1 MASASG
7 MNLDKLMKDA
17 QSRDFHPVNLGS
29 EARRHTWSARSG
41 TSNRTTWS
49 RSCPAQTTNSRT
61 KRCSTPRTT
70 IISAFAPTCRGTTF
84 STAPTTTPPDAAFC
98 WNWREL
104 LARRRSR
111 PRRSILF
118 AAVTAEEQ
126 GLLGSEYLG
135 KHPPI
140 PAGKISLDLNY
151 DDVKPLGAPE
161 EVEVSGAERTNFYPS
176 VEATA
181 KEFRLAIRPD
191 ARPEAGHFYRS
202 DHFSLARVGIP
213 SFSINEGMKYKGHPE
228 SWGVEQGARIRREAL
243 SPAQR

>member
-1 MASASG
+1 MPGDNIFNGADDNATG
-7 MNLDKLMKDA
+7 CGILL
-17 QSRDFHPVNLGS
+17 
-29 EARRHTWSARSG
+29 E
-41 TSNRTTWS
+41 
-49 RSCPAQTTNSRT
+49 
-61 KRCSTPRTT
+61 
-70 IISAFAPTCRGTTF
+70 
-84 STAPTTTPPDAAFC
+84 
-98 WNWREL
+98 
-104 LARRRSR
+104 LARAFGAAAQR

-140 PAGKISLDLNY
+140 PAGKIALDLNY

-213 SFSINEGMKYKGHPE
+213 SFSINEGMKYKGHTE
-228 SWGVEQGARIRREAL
+228 AWGVEQGARIRGEAL
-243 SPAQR
+243 SPAQ